1 MWKIQW
7 KFYKE
12 NFRKINKILLVS
24 GKPPRKIW
32 FFIAIIYF
40 EFFWDSDGD
49 FLGWIGRV
57 FEKNFLR
64 IFRKFSIK
72 RSDKN
77 RIYNYRAPRFSFWAP
92 EILAMGT
99 EILASGTE
107 KYQFGHNFFSFQVT
121 KINDLGTKIHVSGT
135 KKLSIQ
141 APFFGD
147 YGT

>member
-1 MWKIQW
+1 
-7 KFYKE
+7 
-12 NFRKINKILLVS
+12 
-24 GKPPRKIW
+24 
-32 FFIAIIYF
+32 
-40 EFFWDSDGD
+40 
-49 FLGWIGRV
+49 
-57 FEKNFLR
+57 
-64 IFRKFSIK
+64 
-72 RSDKN
+72 
-77 RIYNYRAPRFSFWAP
+77 
-92 EILAMGT
+92 MGT